1 MVKNLFVDLRPL
13 RDAPAFARIWT
24 GNTLQGLG
32 AQAAI
37 IAVTFVVFERTG
49 SSLAV
54 GLIGLCVAIPLIALA
69 PIGGLLADRADRRR
83 LARLTAS
90 AQTVVAVGFVVQALV
105 PEVWL
110 GVLYILVAVQSAIG
124 ALAVPV
130 RRTLLRTIV
139 PPALLPAAIIL
150 TLLSGNLGMI
160 LGPALGGLLLSV
172 GMAWA
177 CFGLQ
182 LVGSV
187 AVLIA
192 AILLPVIP
200 GSPKPGATGFGGLA
214 EGAVFVMRH
223 RVLRGVF
230 LADLS
235 LTLLALPVA
244 LLPAL
249 TAERFGGDPV
259 IFGLLS
265 ASPAVGAALLGLG
278 SGALGRIRSRGPALL
293 LTTALFGL
301 LMVCV
306 ALSGHWWI
314 TLILL
319 GLGGILDAV
328 SVSLAQIIVQEETP
342 DDLRGRVGALEHMV
356 GMGGPQL
363 GAARAGA
370 FGSWWG
376 ASIGIAAGGV
386 CAIVAAAALGA
397 HRGGLRGY
405 RAAESTDGD
414 EPR

>member
-1 MVKNLFVDLRPL
+1 MGKNLLVDLRPL
-13 RDAPAFARIWT
+13 RDAPAFARVWK
-24 GNTLQGLG
+24 GNTIQGLG
-32 AQAAI
+32 TQAAVVAI
-37 IAVTFVVFERTG
+37 TLMVFERTG

-54 GLIGLCVAIPLIALA
+54 GLIGLCVAIPTIVLA
-69 PIGGLLADRADRRR
+69 PLGGLLADRSDRRR
-83 LARLTAS
+83 LTRMTAA
-90 AQTVVAVGFVVQALV
+90 AQTLVALGFMAQALI
-105 PEVWL
+105 PNVWL
-110 GVLYILVAVQSAIG
+110 GAAYLLVALQAAIG
-124 ALAVPV
+124 ALAVPA

-139 PPALLPAAIIL
+139 PPTLLPAAIIL

-192 AILLPVIP
+192 AVRLPAIP
-200 GSPKPGATGFGGLA
+200 GSSAPGSTGFGGIA
-214 EGAVFVMRH
+214 EGAVFVARH

-235 LTLLALPVA
+235 LTMLALPIA

-249 TAERFGGDPV
+249 NAERFGADPL

-265 ASPAVGAALLGLG
+265 AAPAIGAALLGLG
-278 SGALGRIRSRGPALL
+278 SGALGRLRWRGPALL
-293 LTTALFGL
+293 ITTALFGG
-301 LMVCV
+301 LMVGV
-306 ALSGHWWI
+306 ALSGYWWI

-328 SVSLAQIIVQEETP
+328 SISLAQIIVQEETP
-342 DDLRGRVGALEHMV
+342 DSLRGRVGALEHMV

-363 GAARAGA
+363 GATRAGL
-370 FGSWWG
+370 FGNWWG
-376 ASIGIAAGGV
+376 AGIGIAAGGI

-397 HRGGLRGY
+397 NRTGLRGY
-405 RAAESTDGD
+405 RAAASTDAD
-414 EPR
+414 ESR